1 MRETLLTMKSLFL
14 NSITDISAQDWNSIV
29 NCDYPFMRHEFLA
42 AMELSESACTN
53 SGWTPQHLVVFNGDT
68 LIAVMPLY
76 LKSHSYGEYIF
87 DWSWAGAYERYG
99 LDYYPKLLSAIP
111 FTPATGPRLVHLDSI
126 DQQQIYP
133 YISQVLQA
141 HAIEIDASSIHILL
155 PDKQETLAWAKQ
167 GLTTRTTSQ
176 FHWFNDS
183 YQNFDDFLQTF
194 SSRKRKNLKKE
205 RRRISEQGIEMRVL
219 TGSEIT
225 SESWDVF
232 YDFYQ
237 LTYAKRSGHGGY
249 LKRDFFDLLSASMP
263 EQLMLVLAEYEGR
276 YVAGALYFYSSSTLY
291 GRYWGCTHEFEM
303 LHFEACYYQG
313 IEFCIAKGLEK
324 FDAGAQGEHKIQ
336 RGFTPIPIWSNHW
349 IKDKQFSDA
358 VNDFIV
364 KETEGNLAYIEQA
377 KDYLPFKKELE

>member
-1 MRETLLTMKSLFL
+1 MKSIFL
-14 NSITDISAQDWNSIV
+14 NSITDISAQDWNSV
-29 NCDYPFMRHEFLA
+29 VKSDYPFMRHEFLA
-42 AMELSESACTN
+42 AMELSQSACTK
-53 SGWTPQHLVVFNGDT
+53 SGWTPQHLVVSNDDE

-76 LKSHSYGEYIF
+76 LKDHSYGEYIF

-111 FTPATGPRLVHLDSI
+111 FTPATGSRLAYLDSV
-126 DQQQIYP
+126 DQQQIYS
-133 YISQVLQA
+133 YISQILQA
-141 HAIEIDASSIHILL
+141 HAVEIEASSIHILL
-155 PDKQETLAWAKQ
+155 PDKQETSEWAKQ
-167 GLTTRTTSQ
+167 GLATRTTSQ
-176 FHWFNDS
+176 FHWFNDG
-183 YQNFDDFLQTF
+183 YQNFDDFLEKF

-205 RRRISEQGIEMRVL
+205 RRRISEQGISMRVL

-225 SESWDVF
+225 SELWDVF

-249 LKRDFFDLLSASMP
+249 LKRGFFDLLSESMS
-263 EQLMLVLAEYEGR
+263 EQVMLVLAEYEGR

-313 IEFCIAKGLEK
+313 IEFCIAKGLDK

-364 KETEGNLAYIEQA
+364 KEAEGNLAYIENA
-377 KDYLPFKKELE
+377 KDYLPFKKESE